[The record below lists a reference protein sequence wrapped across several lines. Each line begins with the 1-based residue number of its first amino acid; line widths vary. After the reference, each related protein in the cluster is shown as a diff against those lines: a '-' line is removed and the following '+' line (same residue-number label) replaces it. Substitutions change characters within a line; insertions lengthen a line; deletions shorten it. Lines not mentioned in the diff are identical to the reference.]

1 MEKMVNKSKKYM
13 RFAADDFTG
22 YGLVEGDSVRPIYG
36 DIFGDYA
43 LGEKSYSLDKIKY
56 LPPCKPQKII
66 CVGLN
71 YAEHA
76 AESTLPGIP
85 EEPVL
90 FFKPLSA
97 LIGNL
102 DSIVIPGWVD
112 RVDYEGELAV
122 IIGQTLKNVSV
133 EEAESGIFGYS
144 CINDVTARN
153 IQKKDTQWTRA
164 KGFDTFC
171 PVGPFIVTG
180 IGSENLKIETNLNG
194 KIVQSA
200 NTSQLIK
207 QPSEIISYISKV
219 MTLYPG
225 DILAT
230 GTPKGVGP
238 MKEGDEVI
246 ITIENIG
253 SLKNSVISENSGN
266 R

>member
-1 MEKMVNKSKKYM
+1 MEKIFNKQKKYIGFM
-13 RFAADDFTG
+13 AEDFTG
-22 YGLVEGDSVRPIYG
+22 YGLVEENRVFPIYG
-36 DIFGDYA
+36 NIFGDYA
-43 LGEKSYSLDKIKY
+43 LGDKSYSLDKIKF
-56 LPPCKPQKII
+56 LPPCRPQKII

-97 LIGNL
+97 LIGHL
-102 DSIVIPGWVD
+102 DSIVIPTWVD

-122 IIGQTLKNVSV
+122 IIGQMLKNVSV
-133 EEAESGIFGYS
+133 EKAESGIFGYS

-171 PVGPFIVTG
+171 PMGPFIVTG
-180 IGSENLKIETNLNG
+180 IDSENLKIETSLNG

-200 NTSQLIK
+200 NTSQLIRK
-207 QPSEIISYISKV
+207 PAEIISYISTV

-225 DILAT
+225 DVLAT
-230 GTPKGVGP
+230 GTPQGIGP

-253 SLKNSVISENSGN
+253 SLTNSVISDDSAN

>member
-22 YGLVEGDSVRPIYG
+22 FGLVEGESVRPIYG

-43 LGEKSYSLDKIKY
+43 LGEKSYSLDNIKY

-76 AESTLPGIP
+76 AESTLPEIP

-97 LIGNL
+97 LIGHK

-122 IIGQTLKNVSV
+122 IIGQTLKNASV
-133 EEAESGIFGYS
+133 EQAESGIFGYS
-144 CINDVTARN
+144 CVNDVTART
-153 IQKKDTQWTRA
+153 IQKKDMQWTRA

-171 PVGPFIVTG
+171 PIGPFIVTG
-180 IGSENLKIETNLNG
+180 IDPGDLKIETSLNG

-200 NTSQLIK
+200 KISQLIRK
-207 QPSEIISYISKV
+207 PAEIISYISKV

-225 DILAT
+225 DIIAT
-230 GTPKGVGP
+230 GTPKGIGP
-238 MKEGDEVI
+238 MIDGDEVT

-253 SLKNSVISENSGN
+253 SLTNSVISEDSGN

>member
-1 MEKMVNKSKKYM
+1 MEKIGNKVKKYM
-13 RFAADDFTG
+13 RFAADDYTG
-22 YGLVEGDSVRPIYG
+22 FGLVEGENVVPIYG

-43 LGEKSYSLDKIKY
+43 LGEKSYSLEKVKY
-56 LPPCKPQKII
+56 LPPCRPQKII

-76 AESTLPGIP
+76 AESSLPGIP

-97 LIGNL
+97 LIGHK
-102 DSIVIPGWVD
+102 DSIMIPGWVD

-133 EEAESGIFGYS
+133 EEAEAGIFGCS

-171 PVGPFIVTG
+171 PIGPFIITG
-180 IGSENLKIETNLNG
+180 IDSGNLKIETSLNG

-207 QPSEIISYISKV
+207 KPAEIISYVSRV

-225 DILAT
+225 DVLAT
-230 GTPKGVGP
+230 GTPKGIGP

-253 SLKNSVISENSGN
+253 SLTNSVISEDMGN